1 MQFQNKICLLPVLI
15 MLAVSQSYSQQDS
28 SLFRIGAGYEAG
40 KQPFFPFTSPDYT
53 YSVKGYKVLFNYR
66 IKETGSF
73 SYELQIEPGIYSA
86 RHRLLN
92 EYFIQPDRGSDYLEQ
107 REIFKREKIIT
118 EYVLN
123 IGFQVRYALKG
134 KLSLFASG
142 SIGPMISGTET
153 ERLAKGFAFADV
165 IALGIAYKVRKV
177 MLEIR
182 PGLRH
187 VSNANLQHPNSGHN
201 SSNLDF
207 GISYSI

>member
-1 MQFQNKICLLPVLI
+1 MQYQNKICLLPVLI
-15 MLAVSQSYSQQDS
+15 MLAVSQLYSQQDS
-28 SLFRIGAGYEAG
+28 SLFRIGASYETG

-53 YSVKGYKVLFNYR
+53 YSVKGYKVLINYR
-66 IKETGSF
+66 IKESGSF

-107 REIFKREKIIT
+107 REIYKKEKIIS

-165 IALGIAYKVRKV
+165 IATGIAYKVRKV
-177 MLEIR
+177 MFEIR

>member
-1 MQFQNKICLLPVLI
+1 MQYQNKICLLPVLI
-15 MLAVSQSYSQQDS
+15 VLAVSQLYSQQDS
-28 SLFRIGAGYEAG
+28 SLFRIGASYETG

-53 YSVKGYKVLFNYR
+53 YSVKGYKVLINYR
-66 IKETGSF
+66 IKESGSF

-107 REIFKREKIIT
+107 REIYKKEKIIS

-165 IALGIAYKVRKV
+165 IATGIAYKVRKV
-177 MLEIR
+177 MFEIR

>member
-1 MQFQNKICLLPVLI
+1 
-15 MLAVSQSYSQQDS
+15 MLAVSQLYSQQDS
-28 SLFRIGAGYEAG
+28 SLFRIGASYETG

-53 YSVKGYKVLFNYR
+53 YSVKGYKVLINYR
-66 IKETGSF
+66 IKESGSF

-107 REIFKREKIIT
+107 REIYKKEKIIS

-165 IALGIAYKVRKV
+165 IATGIAYKVRKV
-177 MLEIR
+177 MFEIR